1 MFQSSSITNLND
13 LQTWFNSLDKHGY
26 WVVYRGPEKKPG
38 ERAASGSYESVETG
52 WLALSQS
59 ISIQTQ
65 GGGLFTVYV
74 SKNEKDTSGYTTR
87 FASSIGISGLPM
99 MQGGIGSPDSIGA
112 LVAAQVSEKM
122 EAYKKDR
129 MIEDLETEIQEL
141 KKGKGRKRGISG
153 LLSDFGE
160 LLEENQNLA
169 NIVTP
174 IIHGI
179 AARFLGN
186 MDSGRMPSVAGI
198 HHQAGKD
205 PDSPDE
211 EFSEEEVQRLVN
223 CVNRFSEH
231 FEDPISLLERFANFV
246 DENPENAKFMLQSI
260 LSNK

>member
-65 GGGLFTVYV
+65 GGGLFTIYV

-87 FASSIGISGLPM
+87 FASSIGIGGLPM
-99 MQGGIGSPDSIGA
+99 MQGAIGSPDSIGA

-129 MIEDLETEIQEL
+129 MIEDLESEIQEL

-153 LLSDFGE
+153 LLADFGE

-223 CVNRFSEH
+223 CVNRLSEH

-260 LSNK
+260 LANK

>member
-26 WVVYRGPEKKPG
+26 WVVYRGHEKKPG

-87 FASSIGISGLPM
+87 FASAIGIGGVPM
-99 MQGGIGSPDSIGA
+99 MQGGIGSPESIGA

-129 MIEDLETEIQEL
+129 MIEDLLSVIQDL

-174 IIHGI
+174 IIHGL

-186 MDSGRMPSVAGI
+186 LDSNRMPSVAGI

-205 PDSPDE
+205 PDAPDE
-211 EFSEEEVQRLVN
+211 EFSEEEVQRLVD
-223 CVNRFSEH
+223 CVNRLIVH
-231 FEDPISLLERFANFV
+231 FDDPIGMLEKFTAFV
-246 DENPENAKFMLQSI
+246 DENPENAKLMLNAI
-260 LSNK
+260 LSK